1 MSDTTKLSYA
11 DLEAENKRLRNALK
25 AALPSLKLVSEA
37 VISHDPRLCTPQDYR
52 YEMARIALG
61 EF

>member
-1 MSDTTKLSYA
+1 MTREEE
-11 DLEAENKRLRNALK
+11 LEQEVKRLRYALK

-37 VISHDPRLCTPQDYR
+37 VISKDPRLCTPADHR

-61 EF
+61 EYR